1 MENNCMEEYPSSHNY
16 KSVNFSYNNQKYEI
30 NVSLYSNAVMIFI
43 CYNAKLANMYELN
56 IDLEEEQE
64 KNVYNDLIGEENEVK
79 DIDIAECILGKRGNE
94 RFNFMANFIIS
105 YIKDIILKINNKINK
120 ICLSLNLDEEL
131 TKNLDNN
138 SKEFLDI
145 VKDNIN
151 KIFSINKK

>member
-1 MENNCMEEYPSSHNY
+1 MENNCIEEYPSSHNY

-79 DIDIAECILGKRGNE
+79 DI
-94 RFNFMANFIIS
+94 
-105 YIKDIILKINNKINK
+105 ILKINNKINK

>member
-1 MENNCMEEYPSSHNY
+1 MTPQELIKKLVDYEGPCARLC
-16 KSVNFSYNNQKYEI
+16 SY
-30 NVSLYSNAVMIFI
+30 
-43 CYNAKLANMYELN
+43 CP
-56 IDLEEEQE
+56 
-64 KNVYNDLIGEENEVK
+64 EENEVK

>member
-1 MENNCMEEYPSSHNY
+1 MN

-64 KNVYNDLIGEENEVK
+64 KNAYNDLIGEENEVK

-105 YIKDIILKINNKINK
+105 YIFIFTYIIYCIKPSSAHGIVCMVRLFHKIRIFLKFHIILQ
-120 ICLSLNLDEEL
+120 
-131 TKNLDNN
+131 
-138 SKEFLDI
+138 
-145 VKDNIN
+145 
-151 KIFSINKK
+151 